1 MVGHVSNRPDNLP
14 FMRRLLW
21 QRVELMARKWFC
33 CDRITKNLHKEN
45 MCGNHVVE

>member
-21 QRVELMARKWFC
+21 QRVELMAHESQAVFN
-33 CDRITKNLHKEN
+33 RITANLFD
-45 MCGNHVVE
+45 